1 MFYEIIK
8 YLKESHLVSEIEILE
23 LVEEDIVKILK
34 LKVKLKDNSHLF
46 ITEVHTIEHQKY
58 SYHWQNES
66 KKMLIRW
73 DNSPHWKDIKT
84 FPYHKH
90 IGSKILPSGR
100 VTVEEVLK
108 EIENFLEKRVKDKK
122 SETNR
127 NKRRNIKDLKTNG
140 KTKKD

>member
-8 YLKESHLVSEIEILE
+8 YLKESYLVSEIEILE

>member
-84 FPYHKH
+84 
-90 IGSKILPSGR
+90 L
-100 VTVEEVLK
+100 
-108 EIENFLEKRVKDKK
+108 FLII
-122 SETNR
+122 
-127 NKRRNIKDLKTNG
+127 NI
-140 KTKKD
+140 